1 MAQITKIRYA
11 DGRVVRPGDWTSS
24 PLYSSVDIDNA
35 ASLANLLAFSYGE
48 GGDVPGSVAAA
59 GTGQRKA
66 TKIDTNMRGQ
76 GSVLAENEQLLI
88 FGLSIELY
96 QRAAADTTD
105 FFTGTEALM
114 PDPPVL
120 AGTNVL
126 RVQRDTLI
134 SLNIASTKEYLKV
147 PLGFLPAARGVRHV
161 LGSAR
166 SQGSGY
172 AEGVFIGQ
180 NGGVSE
186 HDHRLVATP
195 QEVGAGEAF
204 NVEFLFPFGSIA
216 GLQFGTDT
224 TARITARVYQR
235 GIRRR
240 PVA

>member
-11 DGRVVRPGDWTSS
+11 DGRVVRPGDWTST
-24 PLYSSVDIDNA
+24 PLYSAVDINSGA
-35 ASLANLLAFSYGE
+35 LQNLLAFSYGE
-48 GGDVPGSVAAA
+48 GGDVPGSIAAS
-59 GTGQRKA
+59 GTGQRVA
-66 TKIDTNMRGQ
+66 TKLDTNMKGQ
-76 GSVLAENEQLLI
+76 GSVLAENESLLI
-88 FGLSIELY
+88 YGLSIELY
-96 QRAAADTTD
+96 QRSAASTVD
-105 FFTGTEALM
+105 FFAGTEALM
-114 PDPPVL
+114 PDPPVV

-126 RVQRDTLI
+126 RVQRDTLV

-161 LGSAR
+161 LGSSR

-172 AEGVFIGQ
+172 SEGVFIGQ

-186 HDHRLVATP
+186 HDHRLLATP

-204 NVEFLFPFGSIA
+204 NLQFAFPFGSIA
-216 GLQFGTDT
+216 GLEFGDDS